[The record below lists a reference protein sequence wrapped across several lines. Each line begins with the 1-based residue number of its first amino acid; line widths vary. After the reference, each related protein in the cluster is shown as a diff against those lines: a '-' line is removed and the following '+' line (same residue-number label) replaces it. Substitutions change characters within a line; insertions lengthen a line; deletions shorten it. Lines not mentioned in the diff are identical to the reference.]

1 MSLSITIPNDIV
13 ESAKI
18 PRAEIK
24 QTLCREMAFVLY
36 ARGLTSLGSARKLAR
51 LDKYAFIEGLAERGI
66 ERHYFETE
74 LKEDIA
80 YAAGCK

>member
-1 MSLSITIPNDIV
+1 MSLVINIPNDIL

-18 PRAEIK
+18 PRAEFK
-24 QTLCREMAFVLY
+24 QTLYQEMAFALY
-36 ARGLTSLGSARKLAR
+36 ARGIASLGSARKLSK
-51 LDKYAFIEGLAERGI
+51 LDKWTFLDGLAERGI
-66 ERHYFETE
+66 ERHYYETE